1 MYCPQCGT
9 EAAADQR
16 FCRSCGANLKLIAR
30 AVSLGEAVARS
41 DRGPLPKIKAI
52 MSELKAQHAGEHAG
66 EEVSR
71 AVERMKEE
79 IVSGIEHE
87 QEKREEKLELRREN
101 HIAKGLAA
109 MGAGLG
115 LIIFLYYYA
124 GVVVG
129 LIPPETL
136 AKIPFPLEPALH
148 AAWIVGLIPTFAGTG
163 RFIGGLLT
171 RPERKRRLKAREKE
185 KEAIAAAPEPV
196 PLPRSVTE
204 GTTELLD
211 ERQKASVSHGQ

>member
-87 QEKREEKLELRREN
+87 QKKREEKLELRREN

-115 LIIFLYYYA
+115 IIIFLYYYA
-124 GVVVG
+124 GVIVG

-171 RPERKRRLKAREKE
+171 RPERKRRLKAKEKE
-185 KEAIAAAPEPV
+185 KEVMTAAPEPV

-211 ERQKASVSHGQ
+211 ERQKASVGQGQ

>member
-9 EAAADQR
+9 KAAADQR

-30 AVSLGEAVARS
+30 AVSLGEVVARS

-52 MSELKAQHAGEHAG
+52 MNELKAQHAGE
-66 EEVSR
+66 EVSH

-101 HIAKGLAA
+101 HIAKGLAS

-115 LIIFLYYYA
+115 IIIFLYYYA

-148 AAWIVGLIPTFAGTG
+148 AAWIVGLIPTFAGAG

-171 RPERKRRLKAREKE
+171 RPERKRRLKAKEEEKE
-185 KEAIAAAPEPV
+185 LRAAEPEPV
-196 PLPRSVTE
+196 PLPQSVTE